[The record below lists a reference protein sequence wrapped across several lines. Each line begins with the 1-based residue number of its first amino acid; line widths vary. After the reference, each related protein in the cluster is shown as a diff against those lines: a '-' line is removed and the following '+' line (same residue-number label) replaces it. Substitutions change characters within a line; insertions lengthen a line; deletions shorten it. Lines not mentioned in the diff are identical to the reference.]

1 MCRAV
6 LILSPVLG
14 LERDAG
20 AGGLYPLLWWV
31 FPGHTVSEVLDMDI
45 PAHCPSK
52 LETGLQCICVFKS
65 EL

>member
-1 MCRAV
+1 M
-6 LILSPVLG
+6 G

-45 PAHCPSK
+45 PAHRPSK
-52 LETGLQCICVFKS
+52 LETGLQYICVFKS